1 MRRVRHPDRVGLHL
15 RVVLGGDVV
24 MGPGK
29 AELLE
34 GIAETGSIA
43 AAGRRMGMSYRRAW
57 TLVEE
62 MNGLFRS
69 PLVDAA
75 KGGAGGGGAVL
86 TVEGQRIVAAYRR
99 LEAAAAAAG
108 AQEVALL
115 QGALV
120 PLRAKGDGDGEDGAQ
135 CA

>member
-1 MRRVRHPDRVGLHL
+1 MRRVRHPDRLGLHL
-15 RVVLGGDVV
+15 RVVLGGETA

-57 TLVEE
+57 MLVEA
-62 MNGLFRS
+62 MNAMFAH

-86 TVEGQRIVAAYRR
+86 TEEGRRMVAAYRK
-99 LEAAAAAAG
+99 LEAAAAEAG
-108 AQEVALL
+108 AAELDMMQSALAPAST
-115 QGALV
+115 G
-120 PLRAKGDGDGEDGAQ
+120 G
-135 CA
+135 